1 VLPGLF
7 KTIQIPLLAGR
18 DFTDADDANAP
29 RVVIISETFAKRF
42 WPAGD
47 ALGHLIATGGG
58 GMETIVGIVGDVKQ
72 GRLIDDPE
80 PQFYRPYAQDP
91 WSDMDVLVRMK
102 SDAPLSAA
110 DVRRVAHDIDPIALP
125 ISRVLPMQKAIDDSI
140 SSKQVLGTLLAV
152 LAVVALT
159 LATIGIYAIMSF
171 FVSQRTK
178 ELGLRMALGAE
189 PSGLLSYVMRQALA
203 VAIAG
208 GVIGLVGSVFVAR
221 ALEHILFGVRAAEP
235 VVYVVAAGA
244 LVVAALVASYG
255 PARRAGASDPMIALR
270 AE

>member
-1 VLPGLF
+1 M
-7 KTIQIPLLAGR
+7 A
-18 DFTDADDANAP
+18 
-29 RVVIISETFAKRF
+29 
-42 WPAGD
+42 
-47 ALGHLIATGGG
+47 
-58 GMETIVGIVGDVKQ
+58 TIVGIVGDVKQ

-91 WSDMDVLVRMK
+91 WSDMDVIVRMK
-102 SDAPLSAA
+102 SDALLSAA
-110 DVRRVAHDIDPIALP
+110 DVRRVARDIDPIALP
-125 ISRVLPMQKAIDDSI
+125 ISRVSPLQRVIDDSI

-152 LAVVALT
+152 LAVVALA
-159 LATIGIYAIMSF
+159 LATIGVYAIMSF

-189 PSGLLSYVMRQALA
+189 PGGLLAYVMRQALA

-208 GVIGLVGSVFVAR
+208 GVLGLAGSIFVAR
-221 ALEHILFGVRAAEP
+221 ALQHLLFGVRAAEP
-235 VVYVVAAGA
+235 LVYVFAAGV

-255 PARRAGASDPMIALR
+255 PARRAGASDPMMALR